1 MSSKTKDELERIF
14 AADGELAATLPDFR
28 PREGQL
34 QMAQRI
40 RNTIANKTVLV
51 AEAGTGTGKT
61 LAYLIPALLAAHK
74 VIISTGTRHLQDQ
87 LFYRDLPLAKAA
99 LKCTLNSALLK
110 GRANYICTWHLER
123 NLQNQRF
130 DRPETGAQLERI
142 RQFSTQTQDGD
153 KAGFTDI
160 PEDAPVWQYA
170 TSTREN
176 CLNGECPHIGECF
189 LFAARKRAMEADIVV
204 VNHHLFFADVWLRDE
219 GVAELLPAT
228 HTVIF
233 DEAHQLP
240 ETAGLFFGDNLSTG
254 QLLTFARDTRIEAN
268 IHCKDFPVLGESC
281 DTLEKT
287 LRDLRL
293 PFGTDTGRWSAER
306 FLQKASAQLQTC
318 LDALNTVNAHLQK
331 QAARNPAIDLA
342 WQTGER
348 FAEQWVRWQQH
359 HDANLVRWL
368 EIFSHSIAFNATPL
382 SVAEIFS
389 RQMNEE
395 RSWIFTSAT
404 LSVKGDFSHYCRQ
417 TGLNETD
424 CANWDSPFCYA
435 EQGLLFAPPDMPDP
449 NSPGYTTAVVQA
461 ALPLILANKG
471 RAFLLFTSLRA
482 MREAQTLLQKLL
494 KQKEITILMQGE
506 RPRGDLLH
514 QFRTHPHCIL
524 LASQGFWEGVDV
536 KGDTLSL
543 VVIDRLPFSPP
554 DDPVLSARI
563 EHIKKTGGNAFM
575 DYQLPHA
582 VISLKQGAGR
592 LIRDENDYGVLM
604 ICDPRLTDKPY
615 GRRIWQSLPPMQRT
629 RKPEE
634 AIAFLT
640 AHRPG

>member
-1 MSSKTKDELERIF
+1 MDDLERLF
-14 AADGELAATLPDFR
+14 AANGRIAATLPDFR

-34 QMAQRI
+34 QMAQKI
-40 RNTIANKTVLV
+40 RQTIADQSVLV

-87 LFYRDLPLAKAA
+87 LFYRDLPLVKTA
-99 LKCTLNSALLK
+99 LNSTLSTALLK

-153 KAGFTDI
+153 KAGLTDI
-160 PEDAPVWQYA
+160 PEDAPVWQHA

-176 CLNGECPHIGECF
+176 CLSAECPHIGECF
-189 LFAARKRAMEADIVV
+189 LFAARKRAMDADIVV

-254 QLLTFARDTRIEAN
+254 QLLTFARDTRIEAS
-268 IHCKDFPVLGESC
+268 IHCKDFPALTESC
-281 DTLEKT
+281 DALEKT

-293 PFGTDTGRWSAER
+293 PFGTDTGRWAAER
-306 FLQKASAQLQTC
+306 FLLKAAPQLQQC
-318 LDALNTVNAHLQK
+318 LDALATVNACLQQ
-331 QAARNPAIDLA
+331 QAARDPAIDLA
-342 WQTGER
+342 WQNGAR
-348 FAEQWVRWQQH
+348 FAEQWLRWQNNT
-359 HDANLVRWL
+359 DANLVRWL

-417 TGLNETD
+417 TGLNDAD
-424 CANWDSPFCYA
+424 CISWDSPFSYA
-435 EQGLLFAPPDMPDP
+435 EQALLYAPPDMPDP
-449 NSPGYTTAVVQA
+449 NSPNYTAAVVKA
-461 ALPLILANKG
+461 ALPLIVANAG

-482 MREAQTLLQKLL
+482 MREAQTLLKEAL
-494 KQKEITILMQGE
+494 KTQEFTILMQGE
-506 RPRGDLLH
+506 QPRGELLH
-514 QFRTHPHCIL
+514 QFRNGSHRIL

-536 KGDTLSL
+536 KGDALSL

-563 EHIKKTGGNAFM
+563 EHIKRTGGNAFM

-592 LIRDENDYGVLM
+592 LIRDEHDHGVLM
-604 ICDPRLTDKPY
+604 ICDPRLTSKPY
-615 GRRIWQSLPPMQRT
+615 GRRIWQSLPPMRRT
-629 RKPEE
+629 RVPEE
-634 AIAFLT
+634 ASAFLT
-640 AHRPG
+640 ERSRTD